1 MKKRIKGAPAAE
13 CKATKS
19 DRLAASKIA
28 KAREILGAPTDPTA
42 SEVALDLVNFR
53 AELVGGA
60 KAMRGTRIRPFDGE

>member
-19 DRLAASKIA
+19 DRLATSKIA
-28 KAREILGAPTDPTA
+28 KAREIGAPTDPTA
-42 SEVALDLVNFR
+42 SEVALDIVTFR

-60 KAMRGTRIRPFDGE
+60 KAMRGTRIRPFDPG